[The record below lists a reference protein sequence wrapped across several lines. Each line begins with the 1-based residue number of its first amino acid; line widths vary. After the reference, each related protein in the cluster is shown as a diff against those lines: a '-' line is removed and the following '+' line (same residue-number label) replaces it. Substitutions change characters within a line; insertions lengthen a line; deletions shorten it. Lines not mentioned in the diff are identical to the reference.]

1 MKSKL
6 NVSLSKDLRKKYGIR
21 SFAVVKGDIVTVRSG
36 GKKSEGGK
44 VVDVD
49 RVSGKVS
56 IEGIT
61 IAKADGKQK
70 EYYLDPRNIRI
81 TRLDLSKPERLSRL
95 RFLAGQKN
103 IQVEDVPE
111 PVDTTATESVTAV
124 EEQTEEVPEN
134 EVKESSEENKDTENE
149 SSESDKNELT
159 LDDLDDEDSEDET
172 DDNKN

>member
-21 SFAVVKGDIVTVRSG
+21 NFAVVKGDIVTVKSG

-49 RVSGKVS
+49 RVSGKIS

-81 TRLDLSKPERLSRL
+81 TRLDLSKPERLQRL

-111 PVDTTATESVTAV
+111 PIDTTATESSPAL
-124 EEQTEEVPEN
+124 EEQEAPEEDEKNVSGEETDDEN
-134 EVKESSEENKDTENE
+134 SEKDN
-149 SSESDKNELT
+149 DDLT
-159 LDDLDDEDSEDET
+159 LDDLDEKDSEEET

>member
-21 SFAVVKGDIVTVRSG
+21 NFAVVKGDIVTVRSG

-49 RVSGKVS
+49 RVSGKIS

-70 EYYLDPRNIRI
+70 EFYLDPRNIRI
-81 TRLDLSKPERLSRL
+81 TRLDLSKPERLQRL
-95 RFLAGQKN
+95 KFLAGQKN

-111 PVDTTATESVTAV
+111 PIDTTATDSSPAL
-124 EEQTEEVPEN
+124 EERTDSEEDEQKVSGEDAEN
-134 EVKESSEENKDTENE
+134 ENSEKD
-149 SSESDKNELT
+149 DGLT
-159 LDDLDDEDSEDET
+159 LDDLDEKDGEEET

>member
-21 SFAVVKGDIVTVRSG
+21 NFAVVKGDIVTVKSG

-49 RVSGKVS
+49 RVSGKIS

-81 TRLDLSKPERLSRL
+81 TRLDLSKPERLQRL

-103 IQVEDVPE
+103 IKVEDVPE
-111 PVDTTATESVTAV
+111 PIDTTATESSPAL
-124 EEQTEEVPEN
+124 EEQEAPEEDEKNVSGEEADNEN
-134 EVKESSEENKDTENE
+134 SEKDN
-149 SSESDKNELT
+149 DDLT
-159 LDDLDDEDSEDET
+159 LDDLDEKDSEEET

>member
-6 NVSLSKDLRKKYGIR
+6 NVSLSKELRKKYGIR
-21 SFAVVKGDIVTVRSG
+21 NFAVVKGDIVTVRSG

-49 RVSGKVS
+49 RVSGKIS

-70 EYYLDPRNIRI
+70 EYYIDPRNIRI
-81 TRLDLSKPERLSRL
+81 TRLDLSKPERLQRL
-95 RFLAGQKN
+95 KFLAGQKN
-103 IQVEDVPE
+103 IEVEDVPE
-111 PVDTTATESVTAV
+111 PIDTDATQSPAST
-124 EEQTEEVPEN
+124 EEQAVPEEDKQKVYDEDAEN
-134 EVKESSEENKDTENE
+134 EESEED
-149 SSESDKNELT
+149 DDGLT
-159 LDDLDDEDSEDET
+159 LDDLDEKDSEEET

>member
-6 NVSLSKDLRKKYGIR
+6 NVSLSKELRKKYGIR
-21 SFAVVKGDIVTVRSG
+21 NFAVVKGDIVTVRSG

-49 RVSGKVS
+49 RVSGKIS

-70 EYYLDPRNIRI
+70 EYYIDPRNIRI
-81 TRLDLSKPERLSRL
+81 TRLDLSKPERLQRL
-95 RFLAGQKN
+95 KFLAGQKN
-103 IQVEDVPE
+103 IEVEDVPE
-111 PVDTTATESVTAV
+111 PIDTDATQSPAST
-124 EEQTEEVPEN
+124 EEQAVPEEDKQKVYDEDAEN
-134 EVKESSEENKDTENE
+134 EESEED
-149 SSESDKNELT
+149 DDGLT
-159 LDDLDDEDSEDET
+159 LDDLDEKDSEEEN

>member
-21 SFAVVKGDIVTVRSG
+21 NFAVVKGDIVTVKSG

-49 RVSGKVS
+49 RVSGKIS

-81 TRLDLSKPERLSRL
+81 TRLDLSKPERLQRL
-95 RFLAGQKN
+95 KFLAGQKN

-111 PVDTTATESVTAV
+111 PIDTTATDSSPAL
-124 EEQTEEVPEN
+124 EERTD
-134 EVKESSEENKDTENE
+134 SEEDEQKVSGEDTENE
-149 SSESDKNELT
+149 NSEKDDGLT
-159 LDDLDDEDSEDET
+159 LDDLDEKDGEEET

>member
-21 SFAVVKGDIVTVRSG
+21 NFAVVKGDIVTVKSG

-49 RVSGKVS
+49 RVSGKIS

-81 TRLDLSKPERLSRL
+81 TRLDLSKPERLQRL
-95 RFLAGQKN
+95 KFLAGQKN

-111 PVDTTATESVTAV
+111 PIDTTATESSPAL
-124 EEQTEEVPEN
+124 EEQTD
-134 EVKESSEENKDTENE
+134 SEEDEQKVSGEDTENE
-149 SSESDKNELT
+149 NSGKDDGLT
-159 LDDLDDEDSEDET
+159 LDDLDEKDGEEET

>member
-21 SFAVVKGDIVTVRSG
+21 NFAVVKGDIVTVKSG

-49 RVSGKVS
+49 RVSGKIS

-81 TRLDLSKPERLSRL
+81 TRLDLSKPERLQRL

-111 PVDTTATESVTAV
+111 PIDTTATESSPAL
-124 EEQTEEVPEN
+124 EEQEAPEEDEKNVSGEEADNEN
-134 EVKESSEENKDTENE
+134 SEKDN
-149 SSESDKNELT
+149 DDLT
-159 LDDLDDEDSEDET
+159 LDDLDEKDSEEET

>member
-21 SFAVVKGDIVTVRSG
+21 NFAVVKGDIVTVKSG

-49 RVSGKVS
+49 RVSGKIS

-81 TRLDLSKPERLSRL
+81 TRLDLSKPERLQRL
-95 RFLAGQKN
+95 RFLAGRKN

-111 PVDTTATESVTAV
+111 PIDTTATESSPAL
-124 EEQTEEVPEN
+124 EEQEAPEEDEKNVSGEETDDEN
-134 EVKESSEENKDTENE
+134 SEKDN
-149 SSESDKNELT
+149 DDLT
-159 LDDLDDEDSEDET
+159 LDDLDEKDSEEET

>member
-6 NVSLSKDLRKKYGIR
+6 NVSLSRDLRKKYGIR
-21 SFAVVKGDIVTVRSG
+21 NFAVVKGDIVTVKSG

-49 RVSGKVS
+49 RVAGKIS

-81 TRLDLSKPERLSRL
+81 TRLDLSKPERLQRL
-95 RFLAGQKN
+95 KFLAGQKN

-111 PVDTTATESVTAV
+111 PVDTTATESAPALEDESTSLG
-124 EEQTEEVPEN
+124 ED
-134 EVKESSEENKDTENE
+134 EVKDSDEDTGKEGPEEDKD
-149 SSESDKNELT
+149 ELT
-159 LDDLDDEDSEDET
+159 LDDLDEKDSEDET
-172 DDNKN
+172 YDNKN

>member
-21 SFAVVKGDIVTVRSG
+21 NFAVVKGDIVTVKSG

-81 TRLDLSKPERLSRL
+81 TRLDLSKPERLQRL

-111 PVDTTATESVTAV
+111 PIDTTATESSPDL
-124 EEQTEEVPEN
+124 EEQAAPEEDGQKV
-134 EVKESSEENKDTENE
+134 SGEEPENE
-149 SSESDKNELT
+149 SSEEDNDDLT
-159 LDDLDDEDSEDET
+159 LDDLDEKDSEEET

>member
-21 SFAVVKGDIVTVRSG
+21 NFAVVKGDIVTVKSG

-49 RVSGKVS
+49 RVSGKIS

-81 TRLDLSKPERLSRL
+81 TRLDLSKPERLQRL

-103 IQVEDVPE
+103 IQVEYVPE
-111 PVDTTATESVTAV
+111 PIDTTATESSPAL
-124 EEQTEEVPEN
+124 EEQKAPEEDEKNVSGEETDDEN
-134 EVKESSEENKDTENE
+134 SEKDN
-149 SSESDKNELT
+149 DDLT
-159 LDDLDDEDSEDET
+159 LDDLDEKDSEEET

>member
-21 SFAVVKGDIVTVRSG
+21 NFAVVKGDIVTVRSG

-49 RVSGKVS
+49 RVSGKIS

-70 EYYLDPRNIRI
+70 EFYLDPRNIRI
-81 TRLDLSKPERLSRL
+81 TRLDLSKPERLQRL
-95 RFLAGQKN
+95 KFLAGQKN

-111 PVDTTATESVTAV
+111 PIDTTATDSSPAL
-124 EEQTEEVPEN
+124 EEQTD
-134 EVKESSEENKDTENE
+134 SEEDEQKVSGEDTENE
-149 SSESDKNELT
+149 NSGKDDGLT
-159 LDDLDDEDSEDET
+159 LDDLDEKDGEEET

>member
-21 SFAVVKGDIVTVRSG
+21 NFAVVKGDIVTVKSG

-49 RVSGKVS
+49 RVSGKIS

-70 EYYLDPRNIRI
+70 EFYLDPRNIRI
-81 TRLDLSKPERLSRL
+81 TRLDLSKPERLQRL
-95 RFLAGQKN
+95 KFLAGQKN

-111 PVDTTATESVTAV
+111 PIDTTATESSPAL
-124 EEQTEEVPEN
+124 EEQTD
-134 EVKESSEENKDTENE
+134 SEEDEQKVSGEDTENE
-149 SSESDKNELT
+149 NSGKDDGLT
-159 LDDLDDEDSEDET
+159 LDDLDEKDGEEET

>member
-21 SFAVVKGDIVTVRSG
+21 NFAVVKGDIVTVKSG

-49 RVSGKVS
+49 RVSGKIS

-81 TRLDLSKPERLSRL
+81 TRLDLSKPERLQRL

-111 PVDTTATESVTAV
+111 PIDTTATESSPAL
-124 EEQTEEVPEN
+124 EEQAAPEEDEKNVPDGETDNEN
-134 EVKESSEENKDTENE
+134 SEKDNG
-149 SSESDKNELT
+149 DLT
-159 LDDLDDEDSEDET
+159 LDDLDEKDSEEET

>member
-21 SFAVVKGDIVTVRSG
+21 NFAVVKGDIVTVKSG

-49 RVSGKVS
+49 RVSGKIS

-81 TRLDLSKPERLSRL
+81 TRLDLSKPERLQRL

-103 IQVEDVPE
+103 IQVEEVPE
-111 PVDTTATESVTAV
+111 PINTTATESSPAL
-124 EEQTEEVPEN
+124 EEQAAPEEDEKNVSGE
-134 EVKESSEENKDTENE
+134 ETDEENSEKDN
-149 SSESDKNELT
+149 DDLT
-159 LDDLDDEDSEDET
+159 LDDLDEKDSEEET

>member
-21 SFAVVKGDIVTVRSG
+21 NFAVVKGDIVTVRSG

-49 RVSGKVS
+49 RVSGKIS

-70 EYYLDPRNIRI
+70 EFYLDPRNIRI
-81 TRLDLSKPERLSRL
+81 TRLDLSKPERLQRL
-95 RFLAGQKN
+95 KFLAGQKN

-111 PVDTTATESVTAV
+111 PIDTTATESSPAL
-124 EEQTEEVPEN
+124 EEQTD
-134 EVKESSEENKDTENE
+134 SEEDEQKVSGEDTENE
-149 SSESDKNELT
+149 NSGKDDGLT
-159 LDDLDDEDSEDET
+159 LDDLDEKDGEEET

>member
-1 MKSKL
+1 MKSKV

-21 SFAVVKGDIVTVRSG
+21 SFAVVKGDIVTVKSG

-44 VVDVD
+44 VIDVD
-49 RVSGKVS
+49 RVSGKIS

-81 TRLDLSKPERLSRL
+81 TRLDLSKPERLQRL
-95 RFLAGQKN
+95 KFLAGQKN

-111 PVDTTATESVTAV
+111 PIDTTATESSPVL
-124 EEQTEEVPEN
+124 EEQN
-134 EVKESSEENKDTENE
+134 ASEEEQKVSGEETENE
-149 SSESDKNELT
+149 ESEEDDHSLT
-159 LDDLDDEDSEDET
+159 LEDLDEKDSEEET